1 MSSVEKK
8 LYQLAT
14 NTEADWDYIHEILT
28 QDGSIDDNIPS
39 RAVECIDPKLHS
51 PTRGVYLMSEDE
63 VNQLSNH
70 PGIRFIN
77 IDYASYP
84 DEFKAPPE
92 ELYCTPRYSSA
103 VKNYRDWADTGMLN
117 GAPNSSDHLRA
128 GYQLL
133 RCAQKRDPW
142 EGGVATNVIMDT
154 IPYTGDGTDVDVIV
168 GDDGCWFGHVEF
180 QRDATSGGPAS
191 YRGGN
196 LLPGNGTC
204 DLLDLVLEGPY
215 YLDPAW
221 FNADAANRLAT
232 RWDGTIV
239 PVESVARTWWGN
251 ASQRSSQFAAVGTV
265 SITSAYTRLYNNGT
279 NGTVSSVG
287 GHGTQCC
294 SMTFGRT
301 HGWAFNANKWFIQ
314 VYNTNGSDIE
324 QYFDIMKIFHQNK
337 PINPTYGTRNPTI
350 SSNSWGYRATPPSTG
365 YYYYRGDTQGV
376 AYSTKPGFMA
386 NVGYWGDSG
395 RMKCE
400 VKDNSFTLAGEE
412 MINAGVIFVCAA
424 GNSNQKQV
432 GKTHPDFN
440 NYYQTSSNLTIE
452 DGGWTQF
459 GLNVRPTTNRRGF
472 PQQLGKT
479 PDYVYPT
486 INIGAL
492 DDSYQSGLER
502 KVNYSDM
509 GEEIDCYA
517 PADGTLAA
525 CYSATSQARS
535 DTYAGSATA
544 SQDTGTT
551 GIFSATTQVSGTT
564 SFVSNANTGQRITT
578 SVSSGTRTSITA
590 SLLGAASLTASTPS
604 APGALTFTGN
614 SDDGYWTVPIS
625 FNISFLGILYATAY
639 VGTNGYVTFGG
650 GSDAYSALGA
660 TNPGYPKIMVSAN
673 DNSAQRIYYGTE
685 GSAPNR
691 TFRIRFE
698 GTGATTGVLGS
709 PNMVWELTF
718 YENATS
724 QFDVQIGTNIR
735 GPSAAG
741 TPRTFYDVK
750 FSGTSAATP
759 CATGLLA
766 TVLQTHRDW
775 TWLDL
780 RNWLRNNVEVQSGSV
795 FYQGVESTTANAS
808 SWSDVNSLEGGVAR
822 VLYNAYSESYSFD
835 SVPTNID
842 EGTTETFNVSTV
854 NVPSGTSP
862 IYWTINHITTSNA
875 DFVDVNG
882 SFTITNNAGSFSI
895 SAIDDSIT
903 EGAQTFTVS
912 LRTGSITGT
921 IVATSSTITLN
932 DTSVAPG
939 IVPFPKTAIGIRPSE
954 GSIYPR
960 TSITFTGVLPT
971 YAFGVK
977 PTSVDEGNSGTYNV
991 LTTFV
996 TDGMPLYWSIEG
1008 ATTAD
1013 FLEISGTFYINSGA
1027 GAIVINPLADSLTE
1041 GTEHYTL
1048 SVRVG
1053 STYGTVV
1060 AVADVYITDTS
1071 TSPPTYNFGVIDTTI
1086 IEGSSGTYNVITTN
1100 VDNGTTLYWT
1110 INHISTVLYE
1120 FQSDWGSFAINN
1132 NAGYFT
1138 IMTLTESANEPDET
1152 FTVSLRI
1159 GSRTGTIVATSDTIT
1174 IPANTT

>member
-8 LYQLAT
+8 LYQLST

-28 QDGSIDDNIPS
+28 QDGSLDDNIPP
-39 RAVECIDPKLHS
+39 RAVECADPKLHS
-51 PTRGVYLMSEDE
+51 PTRGVYLMTEDE
-63 VNQLSNH
+63 VNQLSIH
-70 PGIRFIN
+70 PGIKFIN

-84 DEFKAPPE
+84 EEFKAPPE
-92 ELYCTPRYSSA
+92 ELYCTPRYTSP
-103 VKNYRDWADTGMLN
+103 VKNYRDWADTGLLN
-117 GAPNSSDHLRA
+117 GLPNSSDHLRA

-133 RCAQKRDPW
+133 RCAQKQDPW
-142 EGGVATNVIMDT
+142 EGGVATNVIMNT

-180 QRDATSGGPAS
+180 QRDSTSGGPAN

-196 LLPGNGTC
+196 RLPGNGTC
-204 DLLDLVLEGPY
+204 DLMDLVLEGPY
-215 YLDPAW
+215 YIDPDW
-221 FNADAANRLAT
+221 FNASPGTRLAT
-232 RWDGTIV
+232 RWDGTTV
-239 PVESVARTWWGN
+239 PVESVAREWWSN
-251 ASQRSSQFAAVGTV
+251 SSARSSQFAAAGTV
-265 SITSAYTRLYNNGT
+265 IVTAGYTRLYNNGT

-324 QYFDIMKIFHQNK
+324 QYFDIMKIFHLNK

-350 SSNSWGYRATPPSTG
+350 SSNSWGYRATPPSSG
-365 YYYYRGDTQGV
+365 YYYYHGDTQGV
-376 AYSTKPGFMA
+376 AYASKPGFMA

-400 VKDNSFTLAGEE
+400 VKDNSFTQAGEE

-440 NYYQTSSNLTIE
+440 NYFQTTGNLTIE
-452 DGGWTQF
+452 DGGWSQF
-459 GLNVRPTTNRRGF
+459 GLSVRPTTNRRGF

-479 PDYVYPT
+479 TQYVYPV

-525 CYSATSQARS
+525 SYSTTGQARS
-535 DTYAGSATA
+535 DTYAGSATP

-564 SFVSNANTGQRITT
+564 AFASIANNGQRITT
-578 SVSSGTRTSITA
+578 DAVSGTRASIPA
-590 SLLGAASLTASTPS
+590 SLLGEAALTASTPS
-604 APGALTFTGN
+604 APGAIAFTGIA
-614 SDDGYWTVPIS
+614 DDGYWTVPIP
-625 FNISFLGILYATAY
+625 FNINFLGTGYATAY
-639 VGTNGYVTFGG
+639 VGTNSYVTFGA
-650 GSDAYSALGA
+650 GSTNYSALGA
-660 TNPGYPKIMVSAN
+660 SNPPNPKIMISAN

-685 GSAPNR
+685 GASPNR
-691 TFRIRFE
+691 TFRIRYE
-698 GTGATTGVLGS
+698 GTAAISGVLGS
-709 PNMVWELTF
+709 PNMLWELTF

-724 QFDVQIGTNIR
+724 QIDVQIGTNIR
-735 GPSAAG
+735 GALPAG

-775 TWLDL
+775 TWLDV

-795 FYQGVESTTANAS
+795 FYNGVESTTANAA

-822 VLYNAYSESYSFD
+822 VIYNASSASYSFNAI
-835 SVPTNID
+835 PTNIT
-842 EGTTETFNVSTV
+842 EGTTETINVSTV
-854 NVPSGTSP
+854 NVPSGTTP

-875 DFVDVNG
+875 DFVDVSG
-882 SFTITNNAGSFSI
+882 SFIITANAGSFDI
-895 SAIDDSIT
+895 NTVADLAT
-903 EGAQTFTVS
+903 EGAQTFTIS

-921 IVATSSTITLN
+921 IVATSPTITLN

-939 IVPFPKTAIGIRPSE
+939 VVTFPKNTKGARPA
-954 GSIYPR
+954 GGAVYPR
-960 TSITFTGVLPT
+960 TDLVFTLP
-971 YAFGVK
+971 
-977 PTSVDEGNSGTYNV
+977 
-991 LTTFV
+991 
-996 TDGMPLYWSIEG
+996 
-1008 ATTAD
+1008 
-1013 FLEISGTFYINSGA
+1013 
-1027 GAIVINPLADSLTE
+1027 
-1041 GTEHYTL
+1041 
-1048 SVRVG
+1048 
-1053 STYGTVV
+1053 
-1060 AVADVYITDTS
+1060 
-1071 TSPPTYNFGVIDTTI
+1071 
-1086 IEGSSGTYNVITTN
+1086 
-1100 VDNGTTLYWT
+1100 
-1110 INHISTVLYE
+1110 
-1120 FQSDWGSFAINN
+1120 AIN
-1132 NAGYFT
+1132 T
-1138 IMTLTESANEPDET
+1138 
-1152 FTVSLRI
+1152 
-1159 GSRTGTIVATSDTIT
+1159 
-1174 IPANTT
+1174 